1 METVRLTIEKLVF
14 EGYGLAR
21 HEGWVHFVEGGLPG
35 ETVEAGVLARRRRF
49 VETRA
54 LRILEP
60 SSARRAPDC
69 PSFGRCGGCHLL
81 HLAYPAQLEAK
92 LGFLREALHF
102 VPDLGARLS
111 PVTPSPRE
119 FDFRNKLEL
128 TVGPDARG
136 GRVAGFHERGN
147 PRVLAPADACRLM
160 SPDARDIIRRAAR
173 LPVAVPAA
181 GARLLIRESRRTG
194 QRLIRWTGLRRSDTE
209 VCRAGI
215 GPCGTTLMAADERSP
230 RTVCLTGDGR
240 IAERLDRFEFEL
252 GPDTFFQTNTE
263 QAEQLFRAV
272 GAIAR
277 QAAPKKAL
285 DLYAGVGVIAA
296 YLADAAREVIAVEAA
311 PDSVAAARRNLA
323 RNGLAETV
331 RVCAAEVGRRLP
343 ETTGGADLI
352 VVDPPRAGLSADAR
366 AMLLAARPRDLI
378 YISCH
383 PATLGR
389 DLRLLLD
396 GGYAVEAVRP
406 FDMFPQSFHVETL
419 AHLRWGA
426 SG

>member
-14 EGYGLAR
+14 EGFGLAR
-21 HEGWVHFVEGGLPG
+21 HEGWVHFVAGGLPG
-35 ETVEAGVLARRRRF
+35 ETVEAEVFARRRRF

-60 SSARRAPDC
+60 SPARRAPGC

-81 HLAYPAQLEAK
+81 HLAYPAQLDAK

-102 VPDLGARLS
+102 VPELESRLS

-119 FDFRNKLEL
+119 FAFRNKLEL

-136 GRVAGFHERGN
+136 GRVVGFHERGN
-147 PRVLAPADACRLM
+147 PRSLASAEACLLM
-160 SPDARDIIRRAAR
+160 SPDATDLIRRAVR

-194 QRLIRWTGLRRSDTE
+194 QRLIRWSGLRPSGTE
-209 VCRAGI
+209 VCRAAL
-215 GPCGTTLMAADERSP
+215 GPHCTTLLAADERSR
-230 RTVCLTGDGR
+230 RTVCLTGDGA
-240 IAERLDRFEFEL
+240 IVERLDQFSFEI
-252 GPDTFFQTNTE
+252 GPDTFFQTHTE
-263 QAEQLFRAV
+263 QAENLFRAV

-296 YLADAAREVIAVEAA
+296 YLADTAREVIAVEAA

-323 RNGLAETV
+323 RNGLADAV

-343 ETTGGADLI
+343 APAGGADLI
-352 VVDPPRAGLSADAR
+352 VVDPPRAGLSPEAR
-366 AMLLAARPRDLI
+366 AMLLAERPRDLI

-389 DLRLLLD
+389 DLRALLD

-419 AHLRWGA
+419 AHLRRG
-426 SG
+426 